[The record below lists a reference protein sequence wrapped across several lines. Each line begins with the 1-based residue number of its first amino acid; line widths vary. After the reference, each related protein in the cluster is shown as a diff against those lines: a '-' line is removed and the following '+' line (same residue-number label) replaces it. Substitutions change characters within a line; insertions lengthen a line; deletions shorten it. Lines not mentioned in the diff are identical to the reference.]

1 MSKKQNQKKKVTV
14 KVLPGEAVFVADISV
29 LHHIAETYNDLA
41 SSFSD
46 PKDKQACFDVVNAIY
61 EWSEQTYFNPDSDY
75 NYEEWQ

>member
-14 KVLPGEAVFVADISV
+14 KVLPGQAVFVADISV
-29 LHHIAETYNDLA
+29 LHHIAETYNDFA

-46 PKDKQACFDVVNAIY
+46 PKDKQAWYDVASAIY

-75 NYEEWQ
+75 SDEEWQ